1 VVNRSRGVLEV
12 YVGEVH
18 IFVGET
24 SVLECHCYHLE
35 LSCSVSLQSESF
47 LAKVEDFMFF
57 IEACEERGECV
68 GV

>member
-1 VVNRSRGVLEV
+1 MVNRSRGVLEV

-24 SVLECHCYHLE
+24 NVLECHCYHLE
-35 LSCSVSLQSESF
+35 LSCSVSIQSESL
-47 LAKVEDFMFF
+47 LAKVEAFMFF
-57 IEACEERGECV
+57 VEGCEEHGECV